1 MVVRGASRLCYKK
14 FIHKNNEARIGDE
27 AMSDEEG
34 IKLEHVVIV
43 VLGLFVIFL
52 VVKFLSAL
60 IVLVPL
66 TLVLVYTSPRIG
78 LIISGS
84 VGFVGLVAGSLIP
97 DLWFVQGTQDSISFA
112 AKMALGGVVVT
123 IASFWSLKNPTK
135 WQGWQQRIVTAIDR
149 VLKKIG
155 FISDEK
161 PD

>member
-1 MVVRGASRLCYKK
+1 
-14 FIHKNNEARIGDE
+14 
-27 AMSDEEG
+27 MSDEDG
-34 IKLEHVVIV
+34 FKLEHVVIV
-43 VLGLFVIFL
+43 VLGLFAIFVVI
-52 VVKFLSAL
+52 KFLSAL

-66 TLVLVYTSPRIG
+66 TLVLVYTSPRVG

-112 AKMALGGVVVT
+112 AKMALAGVVVA
-123 IASFWSLKNPTK
+123 IVSFWALKNPSK
-135 WQGWQQRIVTAIDR
+135 WQSWKQRIVTAIDR

-155 FISDEK
+155 FISEEK